1 MRRITRSHMLGS
13 AFVALALGLTTACG
27 TSGPGA
33 GDDGPGVEVW
43 VVEDATVNEVV
54 QTAVDTYSENAG
66 IEGEVV
72 TYVNDAYKQRIQVAL
87 GSPEAPDVFFNWG
100 GGNLAEYVKADQ
112 VVDLTEAL
120 EANPEFKEAFLPSVL
135 DVAKIDGSYYGVPMQ
150 GVLPVVLFYNKK
162 VFEDAGVEPPATYDD
177 LLDLVDTFKKEGVTP
192 IVLPG
197 AQAWTELMWL
207 EYLVDR
213 VGGADVFQA
222 IAAGEEGAWSDPAV
236 IKALEMCQDLVERGA
251 FGDNFSSLTSDNGS
265 ASTVLASGKGAMY
278 LMGTWELSN
287 QIENN
292 PDFVANGDLGFAAF
306 PALEDGEGDPAAIVG
321 NPSNYFSV
329 NSDSPNTEEAI
340 NFLVESM
347 ASDAY
352 VEDLI
357 EIGHVP
363 AVAGIEDKLA
373 ETEHAEFTTFT
384 YQLVSDAPTFTQ
396 SWDQAIPPSA
406 AETMLTNLQLVFL
419 GDMTPEEFAEA
430 MEATQ

>member
-1 MRRITRSHMLGS
+1 MRRITRPHMLGS
-13 AFVALALGLTTACG
+13 ALVALALGLTTACG
-27 TSGPGA
+27 TAGPGTEEDA
-33 GDDGPGVEVW
+33 AGVEVW
-43 VVEDATVNEVV
+43 VVEDATVNQVV
-54 QTAVDTYSENAG
+54 QTAVEAYSESAG
-66 IEGEVV
+66 IEGELV
-72 TYVNDAYKQRIQVAL
+72 TYANDAYKQRIQVAL

-100 GGNLAEYVKADQ
+100 GGNLAEYVNAKQ
-112 VVDLTEAL
+112 VVDLTDAL
-120 EANPEFKEAFLPSVL
+120 ESNPEFRDAFLPSVL
-135 DVAKIDGSYYGVPMQ
+135 DVAKIDDRYYGVPMQ

-162 VFEDAGVEPPATYDD
+162 IFDEVGVEPPTTYDE
-177 LLDLVDTFKKEGVTP
+177 LLKLVDTFKKEGITP

-222 IAAGEEGAWSDPAV
+222 IADGEEGAWKDPAV
-236 IKALEMCQDLVERGA
+236 IKALEMCQELVERGA
-251 FGDNFSSLTSDNGS
+251 FGNNFSSLTSDNGS

-292 PDFVANGDLGFAAF
+292 PDFVADGHLGFTAF
-306 PALEDGEGDPAAIVG
+306 PALEDGEGDPKAIVG

-329 NSDSPNTEEAI
+329 NADSAHIKESI
-340 NFLVESM
+340 DFLVQHM
-347 ASDAY
+347 ASDEY

-384 YQLVSDAPTFTQ
+384 YQLVSEAPTFTQ
-396 SWDQAIPPSA
+396 SWDQAIPPAA
-406 AETMLTNLQLVFL
+406 AETMLTNLQMVFL

>member
-1 MRRITRSHMLGS
+1 MLGS
-13 AFVALALGLTTACG
+13 ALAALALGLTTACG

-33 GDDGPGVEVW
+33 DSDKAGVEVW
-43 VVEDATVNEVV
+43 MVEDASVNEVV
-54 QTAVDTYSENAG
+54 QSAIDTYSKNAG
-66 IEGEVV
+66 IDGELV

-87 GSPEAPDVFFNWG
+87 GSPESPDVFFNWG
-100 GGNLAEYVKADQ
+100 GGNLAQYVKANQ
-112 VVDLTEAL
+112 VVDLTEAM
-120 EANPEFKEAFLPSVL
+120 EANPEFRDAFLPSVL

-162 VFEDAGVEPPATYDD
+162 VFKEVGVEPPTTYSE
-177 LLDLVDTFKKEGVTP
+177 LLDLVDTFKKEGITP

-207 EYLVDR
+207 EYLTDR
-213 VGGADVFQA
+213 IGGAEVFQA
-222 IAAGEEGAWSDPAV
+222 IAEGKEGAWKDPAI

-278 LMGTWELSN
+278 LMGTWEISN
-287 QIENN
+287 QQEHN
-292 PDFVANGDLGFAAF
+292 PDFLADGNLGFIAF
-306 PALEDGEGDPAAIVG
+306 PALEDGKGDPAAIVG

-329 NSDSPNTEEAI
+329 NSDSDNVDEAI
-340 NFLVESM
+340 DFLVETM

-373 ETEHAEFTTFT
+373 ETEHSEFTTFT
-384 YQLVSDAPTFTQ
+384 YQLVAEAPSFTQ
-396 SWDQAIPPSA
+396 SWDQAIPPAA